1 MLTILEKKELEVI
14 WNEKTNYGKNMT
26 YKQFIDAGEEIIN
39 NAYKM
44 GILHNNFLTN
54 ASEDDL
60 CTKCKQKAYYKI
72 MGGENCYYCGNEIK
86 LCKGHYVKLFVE
98 MSEVRDFG
106 LIKEAAQD
114 FEERQKVEKR

>member
-1 MLTILEKKELEVI
+1 M
-14 WNEKTNYGKNMT
+14 NEDANMMKNSN
-26 YKQFIDAGEEIIN
+26 EIRPPRTPGTED
-39 NAYKM
+39 
-44 GILHNNFLTN
+44 GIGVRDPHTLHNNFLTN

-72 MGGENCYYCGNEIK
+72 MGGENCYYCGNEIR

-114 FEERQKVEKR
+114 FEERQKVGKR